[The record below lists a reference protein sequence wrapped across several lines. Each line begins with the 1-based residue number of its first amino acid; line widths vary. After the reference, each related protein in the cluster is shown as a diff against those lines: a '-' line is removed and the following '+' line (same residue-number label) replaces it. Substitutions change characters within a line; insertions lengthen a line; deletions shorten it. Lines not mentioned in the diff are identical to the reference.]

1 MSVEEL
7 EEILHPQCVAVV
19 GASANSRSWGY
30 SYTHH
35 LKEYG
40 FRGKIYPVN
49 PNHSE
54 ILGIKAY
61 PSLSDIP
68 GPVDYVISCVPA
80 ADVPTMLVECVRKQV
95 KAVHLYTARFSETG
109 RSDAAELEQAVLE
122 QASQAGIRLI
132 GPNCMGVYYPG
143 HGLSFGYDLA
153 KEAGPVGMLS
163 QTGGGASGFVKQAAK
178 RGIRFSKVISYGNA
192 LDLNECDYLEY
203 FAWDPETR
211 VIAVYIEGPRD
222 GRRFFDV
229 LRRVTL
235 EKPVIVIKGGRGRA
249 GTRSTASHTASLAG
263 SVSAWE
269 ALIAQTGAVSAANL
283 DELADLVISFCLLPP
298 LTGPRVGIAGG
309 GGGPSVLS
317 ADECEEAGLEVVPL
331 PVEIRNELKDRGV
344 EIWDWIGNPVD
355 ASIIGGFGVD
365 VLDMLRKMALNENF
379 DLLIGLINESVMLTL
394 SQRDGVDMRLKTT
407 VEGYRRLKE
416 ESPKP
421 LLAVIGDDSSGSD
434 EYGDWSGKLISEVRT
449 NLIAAGIPFYPTI
462 GRAASA
468 VRKVLDYYVYR
479 NTRTG

>member
-1 MSVEEL
+1 MSVEAL
-7 EEILHPQCVAVV
+7 EEVLHPQSVAVV

-61 PSLSDIP
+61 SSLKDIP
-68 GPVDYVISCVPA
+68 GTVDYVISCIPA
-80 ADVPTMLVECVRKQV
+80 ADVPTMLAECVQKEV

-109 RSDAAELEQAVLE
+109 RRDAAELEQAVLE
-122 QASQAGIRLI
+122 QARQAGIRLI
-132 GPNCMGVYYPG
+132 GPNCMGVYYPK

-163 QTGGGASGFVKQAAK
+163 QTGGGASGFVRQAAK
-178 RGIRFSKVISYGNA
+178 RGIRFSKVVSYGNA

-203 FAWDPETR
+203 FAWDPETQ
-211 VIAVYIEGPRD
+211 VIAVYVEGPRD
-222 GRRFFDV
+222 GRRFFDT
-229 LRRVTL
+229 LRRVTP
-235 EKPVIVIKGGRGRA
+235 EKPVIVIKGGRGSA
-249 GTRSTASHTASLAG
+249 GTRSVGSHTASLAG
-263 SVSAWE
+263 SMSAWE
-269 ALIAQTGAVSAANL
+269 ALITQTGAIPAANL
-283 DELADLVISFCLLPP
+283 DEMADLAISFCLLPP
-298 LTGPRVGIAGG
+298 LTGPRVGISGG

-331 PVEIRNELKDRGV
+331 PVEIRNELRDRGV

-365 VLDMLRKMALNENF
+365 VLDMLRMMALNENF

-394 SQRDGVDMRLKTT
+394 SLQDGVIQRLKMT

-421 LLAVIGDDSSGSD
+421 LLAVIGDDCSGSD

-462 GRAASA
+462 GRAANA
-468 VRKVLDYYVYR
+468 ARKVLDYYVYR
-479 NTRTG
+479 DARTG

>member
-7 EEILHPQCVAVV
+7 EEILHPQSVAVV

-40 FRGKIYPVN
+40 FRGEIYPVN

-68 GPVDYVISCVPA
+68 GPVDYVISCIPA
-80 ADVPTMLVECVRKQV
+80 ADVPTMLDECVRKQV

-109 RSDAAELEQAVLE
+109 RSDAAELEQTVLE
-122 QASQAGIRLI
+122 QARQAGIRLI

-143 HGLSFGYDLA
+143 HGLAFGYDLA

-163 QTGGGASGFVKQAAK
+163 QTGGGASGFVRQAGK

-203 FAWDPETR
+203 FAWDPATQ
-211 VIAVYIEGPRD
+211 VIAIYVEGPRD
-222 GRRFFDV
+222 GRRFFDT

-263 SVSAWE
+263 SMSAWE
-269 ALIAQTGAVSAANL
+269 ALIAQTGAVPAANL

-298 LTGPRVGIAGG
+298 FSGPRVGIAGG

-317 ADECEEAGLEVVPL
+317 ADECEEAGLEVIPL

-365 VLDMLRKMALNENF
+365 NLDMLRMMALNENF

-394 SQRDGVDMRLKTT
+394 SQRDGVDVRLKAT
-407 VEGYRRLKE
+407 VDGYRRLKE

-421 LLAVIGDDSSGSD
+421 LLAIIGDDSSGSD

-449 NLIAAGIPFYPTI
+449 NLITAGIPFYPTI
-462 GRAASA
+462 GRAAGA
-468 VRKVLDYYVYR
+468 ARKVLNYYVYR
-479 NTRTG
+479 DTHTG